1 MRVPE
6 EGLRFLLE
14 VSKHSFRKYLKY
26 DDMFTY
32 AAALAYRVLFA
43 IVPFLA
49 LLIAL
54 PWFFGIGGFF
64 VEWLSDQTSAA
75 SQGPIAGVVGEWI
88 KQSQYH
94 SQGGWLT
101 IGIVIIGISVWT
113 VSSGIRTLT
122 KALNAAYDVE

>member
-1 MRVPE
+1 MLVLLMRASANIAVIFRVRLPRGASMKVPE
-6 EGLRFLLE
+6 EGLRLLLE
-14 VSKHSFRKYLKY
+14 VSKHSIRKYLKY
-26 DDMFTY
+26 DDMFSY

-88 KQSQYH
+88 K
-94 SQGGWLT
+94 
-101 IGIVIIGISVWT
+101 
-113 VSSGIRTLT
+113 
-122 KALNAAYDVE
+122 